1 MDTIWLIIDSSGIDY
16 VAENDEVMGAYTSQ
30 ELAEKALAEYEKSKC
45 YKDID
50 RCHDWHTTS
59 ILDFELNKNV
69 WEYDE

>member
-16 VAENDEVMGAYTSQ
+16 EGSSDQVMGAYTSS
-30 ELAEKALAEYEKSKC
+30 ELAEKALAEYEKSKY

-50 RCHDWHTTS
+50 RWADWHDTL
-59 ILDFELNKNV
+59 ILDIELNKNI